1 MSSIDHPFEYKAPE
15 SLKGHTL
22 GGLVGYRYLGSD
34 ELIANGDIKRVNVS
48 HAMENIKNSWK
59 NV

>member
-1 MSSIDHPFEYKAPE
+1 LSSIDHPFEYKAPE

-48 HAMENIKNSWK
+48 HAMENIKNS
-59 NV
+59 